1 MSALS
6 DSTTTTLSPLES
18 MSPSD
23 LIQETILPSVMV
35 ELRAGMKI
43 SLILDRTVR
52 VLRLEGNVEKEEGRK
67 GRELERE
74 EEKEMEAKLVLVLVL
89 ERGALERKE
98 EAIAKW

>member
-1 MSALS
+1 
-6 DSTTTTLSPLES
+6 
-18 MSPSD
+18 
-23 LIQETILPSVMV
+23 
-35 ELRAGMKI
+35 MKI

-74 EEKEMEAKLVLVLVL
+74 EEKEMEVKLVLVL

>member
-23 LIQETILPSVMV
+23 LIQETILPSVIV

-52 VLRLEGNVEKEEGRK
+52 VLRLEGNVEMEEGRK

-74 EEKEMEAKLVLVLVL
+74 EEKEMEVKLVLVLVL
-89 ERGALERKE
+89 ERGALERKG

>member
-18 MSPSD
+18 TSPSD
-23 LIQETILPSVMV
+23 LIQETILPSVIV

-74 EEKEMEAKLVLVLVL
+74 EEKEMEVKLVLVLVL
-89 ERGALERKE
+89 NHTIWQLELPTLGH
-98 EAIAKW
+98 